1 VFPRNTAQP
10 KRRYRGSPVCR
21 LFESKASQS
30 DIAQLDWITLA
41 IPGCIN
47 DALGDHF

>member
-1 VFPRNTAQP
+1 VDLGASAQHCATQAP
-10 KRRYRGSPVCR
+10 LPGI
-21 LFESKASQS
+21 AQS
-30 DIAQLDWITLA
+30 DIAQLDWIALA